1 MCCPWLKAIRWGFIL
16 SVCLCWAVGPGRAAP
31 PSAAKGPPVKDDAAS
46 ARDAL
51 ALAARID
58 QFVAARWAANKVL
71 PASPADD
78 AQFLRRV
85 YLDLAGRIPSVA
97 EARAF
102 LADKRL
108 DRRQRLVDRLL
119 DGPAYI
125 KHSANVWRALLVPEA
140 DFQARFTQPIMEA
153 WLRKQFA
160 ANAGYDKLVREL
172 LTASVGNDRGFNPY
186 GGDGGPTPVAFYS
199 NKEYK
204 PENIGAAT
212 ARLFLGVKL
221 ECAQCHNHPF
231 AHWTRQQFWEFSAF
245 FAGFDV
251 QMQMG
256 FVTGLREIKDRREI
270 AISGGSKVVQAS
282 FLDGTEPKWKYN
294 VGSRQLLAEWVT
306 SPKNPFFAR
315 AGANRMWA
323 TFFGTGLVEPV
334 DDLRAENPPSHP
346 ELLDELASQF
356 AAHQFDFKF
365 LIRAITASRAYQLSS
380 DRSHPSQDSP
390 RLFARM
396 ALKGLTPEQLFDSL
410 ALATGFREKVSDR
423 RFILERETMRE
434 QFLNQFA
441 SQDKRT
447 EFQTSILQSLM
458 LMNGKFMEEVTS
470 PGRSATLTAI
480 ADSPFLDT
488 RQKIEALFLAAL
500 ARSPRSDEAER
511 VMRYVKEG
519 GAKGDVK
526 SALGDV
532 FWVLLN
538 SPEFLLNH

>member
-1 MCCPWLKAIRWGFIL
+1 MSCPWLKALGWGFVL
-16 SVCLCWAVGPGRAAP
+16 SACLSWVAAP
-31 PSAAKGPPVKDDAAS
+31 ARGAPPAAGKGPPGKEDGRS

-51 ALAARID
+51 ELAVKID
-58 QFVAARWAANKVL
+58 QFVAARWAADKVR
-71 PASPADD
+71 PAAPADD

-85 YLDLAGRIPSVA
+85 YLDVAGRIPSVA

-102 LADKRL
+102 LTDKRP

-119 DGPAYI
+119 ESPAYV

-140 DFQARFTQPIMEA
+140 DFTAQFTRPVMEA

-160 ANAGYDKLVREL
+160 ANAGYDRLVRDL
-172 LTASVGNDRGFNPY
+172 LTAPVAGDRGLNIY
-186 GGDGGPTPVAFYS
+186 GGGEGPTPVAFYS

-204 PENIGAAT
+204 PENVGAAT

-231 AHWTRQQFWEFSAF
+231 ARWTRQQFWEFAAF
-245 FAGFDV
+245 FAGFDA
-251 QMQMG
+251 QTQMG
-256 FVTGLREIKDRREI
+256 FVTNLREIKDRREL
-270 AISGGSKVVQAS
+270 AISGGSKVVQAN

-306 SPKNPFFAR
+306 SPKNLFFAR
-315 AGANRMWA
+315 AGANRLWA
-323 TFFGTGLVEPV
+323 SLFGTGLVEPV

-356 AAHQFDFKF
+356 AVHQFDFKY

-380 DRSHPSQDSP
+380 VSSHPTQEDP

-410 ALATGFREKVSDR
+410 TLATGFREKAPDR
-423 RFILERETMRE
+423 RFILERESMRD
-434 QFLNQFA
+434 QFLTQFA

-470 PGRSATLTAI
+470 PNRSATLASV
-480 ADSPFLDT
+480 AASPFLDA

-500 ARSPRSDEAER
+500 ARPPRSDEAER
-511 VMRYVKEG
+511 FTRYVKEG
-519 GAKGDVK
+519 GTKGDAK